1 MVPLALA
8 RTSLEERLQD
18 EHRHGN
24 QLADR
29 GCIWTA
35 ALSQAG
41 RWQIAGTN
49 PLFRELWQQQINKT
63 CKS

>member
-8 RTSLEERLQD
+8 RMSLEEQLQD
-18 EHRHGN
+18 EHHHGS

-29 GCIWTA
+29 GYIWIA

-41 RWQIAGTN
+41 HWQIAGTN
-49 PLFRELWQQQINKT
+49 PLF
-63 CKS
+63 